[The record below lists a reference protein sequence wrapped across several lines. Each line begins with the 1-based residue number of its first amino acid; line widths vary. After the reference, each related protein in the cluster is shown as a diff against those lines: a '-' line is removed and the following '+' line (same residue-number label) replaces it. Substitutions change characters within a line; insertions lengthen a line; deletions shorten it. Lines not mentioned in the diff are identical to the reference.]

1 MRLNLKKVDL
11 LQMRLNLKKVDLL
24 QMRLNLKKV
33 DLLQMRLNL
42 NSRFYPSTPHGG
54 ITDDTP
60 HVGITEIFPSAVRP
74 VANFSKCCAAR
85 CKFFQVLCGPLQI
98 FPSAVRPVANFSKC
112 CAARCKFFQVL
123 CGPKKI
129 FDSMSAKKPSFLQ
142 RFRRFKTTTLLQM
155 RLSITKPR
163 SARRLIANETQSQ
176 EGQAIANET
185 QSQ

>member
-1 MRLNLKKVDL
+1 MTPPTWELRKFFQVLCGP
-11 LQMRLNLKKVDLL
+11 LQI
-24 QMRLNLKKV
+24 
-33 DLLQMRLNL
+33 
-42 NSRFYPSTPHGG
+42 FPSAVRP
-54 ITDDTP
+54 
-60 HVGITEIFPSAVRP
+60 VANFSKCCAARCKFFQVPSAVRP

-123 CGPKKI
+123 CGPLQKKKI